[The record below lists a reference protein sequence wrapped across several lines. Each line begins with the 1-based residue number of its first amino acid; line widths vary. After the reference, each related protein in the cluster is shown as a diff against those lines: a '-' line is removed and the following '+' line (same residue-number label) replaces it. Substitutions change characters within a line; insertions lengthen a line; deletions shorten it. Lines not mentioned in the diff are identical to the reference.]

1 MSLGYGYFNV
11 TTPKNNREKIDIKL
25 EERCATWPAG
35 MIVRIQRMPVK

>member
-25 EERCATWPAG
+25 EERCATRPAG
-35 MIVRIQRMPVK
+35 MIVRIQCMPVK